1 MKIMMLGVGVWIMSK
16 ILLGVVAV
24 LLAVSYY
31 LYSQNQ
37 ILQTNNAVLEGAVA
51 TQEEAIKS
59 IQADFELQTQ
69 QLQDLSVKSQKAQ
82 RELSRYTQFI
92 QNYELASK
100 ILADPVEMERKI
112 NNGTKHIM
120 ENIEQISSTIDGLDN
135 GLQLQ
140 PTSN

>member
-1 MKIMMLGVGVWIMSK
+1 MQQILIGIILILGV
-16 ILLGVVAV
+16 A
-24 LLAVSYY
+24 SYY
-31 LYSQNQ
+31 FFSQNQ
-37 ILQTNNAVLEGAVA
+37 ILQANNAALEGAVA

-69 QLQDLSVKSQKAQ
+69 QLQDLTIKSQAAQ
-82 RELSRYTQFI
+82 RELNRYTQFI
-92 QNYELASK
+92 QNYELTAK

-120 ENIEQISSTIDGLDN
+120 ENIEEISGTVDDLDA

-140 PTSN
+140 STAD

>member
-1 MKIMMLGVGVWIMSK
+1 MQQILIGIIIMLG
-16 ILLGVVAV
+16 
-24 LLAVSYY
+24 LATYY
-31 LYSQNQ
+31 FYSQNQ
-37 ILQTNNAVLEGAVA
+37 ILTANNVALEGAVA
-51 TQEEAIKS
+51 TQEETIAS

-69 QLQDLSVKSQKAQ
+69 QLQDLTVKSQAAQ
-82 RELSRYTQFI
+82 KELNRYTQFI

-120 ENIEQISSTIDGLDN
+120 ENIEQISSDVDGLDD

-140 PTSN
+140 STTD

>member
-1 MKIMMLGVGVWIMSK
+1 MSK
-16 ILLGVVAV
+16 ILIGVILV
-24 LLAVSYY
+24 LSLVTYY
-31 LYSQNQ
+31 FYSQNQ
-37 ILQTNNAVLEGAVA
+37 ILVANNSQLENAVA

-69 QLQDLSVKSQKAQ
+69 QLQELSVKSQKAQ
-82 RELSRYTQFI
+82 RELNRYTQFI